1 MEVDPIHLFDLASSQ
16 ARWLSVRQATVAQN
30 VANAST
36 PGYSALDV
44 TPFADVYDQYQTTM
58 VATNPAHFGGD
69 AMDISSISGKAGDV
83 WEITHSGNSVSIE
96 QEMLKANEVN
106 RGYSLNT
113 AIVKAFNQMMSA
125 SLKG

>member
-1 MEVDPIHLFDLASSQ
+1 VGPIHLFDLASSQ
-16 ARWLSVRQATVAQN
+16 ARWLSVRQAVVAQN
-30 VANAST
+30 VANANT
-36 PGYSALDV
+36 PGYSAQDV
-44 TPFADVYDQYQTTM
+44 TPFSDVYDQFQATM

-69 AMDISSISGKAGDV
+69 AMDMSSITTKDGNV
-83 WEITHSGNSVSIE
+83 WEITHSGNSVSME

-113 AIVKAFNQMMSA
+113 SVVKAFSQMMSS

>member
-1 MEVDPIHLFDLASSQ
+1 VDPIHLFDLASSQ
-16 ARWLSVRQATVAQN
+16 ARWLGIRQAAVAQN
-30 VANAST
+30 VANANT

-44 TPFADVYDQYQTTM
+44 TPFKDVYDQLQATM

-69 AMDISSISGKAGDV
+69 AMDMSSIAEKAGDA
-83 WEITHSGNSVSIE
+83 WEITHSGNSVSVE

-113 AIVKAFNQMMSA
+113 AVVKAFNQMISA